1 MNKTPLEKSES
12 QITKKSISLAPKVL
26 KDDAEVKKIQPY
38 LNSLKIAIDDND
50 VTNIALTGAYGAGKS
65 TILETFK
72 DKNNSKYKFL
82 NISLASFTDIN
93 ENEIKT
99 TKEEFERKLEVSILQ
114 QIFYHVEP
122 SEIPDSRFKRIT
134 YFSRDELLKFAFGFV
149 FWLISAIIILKL
161 GYISKLS
168 PENWN
173 YDFHYFDFWA
183 LFFIGVFFWGIGVF
197 SNTVITLFKN
207 SKINKV
213 NLKGEIEL
221 GDKLDK
227 SIFNEHLEEILYF
240 FEKTDYNVV
249 IIEDLDRF
257 ETTEIFTKLREIN
270 ILLNNAKTIHRKI
283 KFIYAIND
291 GIFKDKTERVK
302 FFEYIIP
309 VISFINPANAKDKLT
324 NLIQESGLNGTL
336 SNDFTSDVVSFINDI
351 DMRLLTNIVHEYTIY
366 KSNLSTSLNQEN
378 LFALIT
384 YKNLFPDDFILLQK
398 KEGDLYSFL
407 SKKNYYSKS
416 FLDKINAKIITKNQ
430 ELINIENENISK
442 IEELR
447 AIYINEIISE
457 LPSNSILNVIK
468 VNNLITDEYF
478 YDLKDNQEIQYKQFT
493 INRYYNDQY
502 NISDL
507 KTYTFS
513 FSEIEKKINPNF
525 NYEERE
531 DLISNKSNN
540 KIEIIKNEINEL
552 KLEKTSIENWD
563 LKQIFSKVSIDEFIN
578 EKFKDNDLI
587 RMLILE
593 GYINE
598 NYEDYISI
606 FHEGN
611 LTSEDFNFLK
621 GIKANKTFPYQYK
634 LDKKANLIREIKQHQ
649 FSRDSILNF
658 DLLDYLGGNYQRYK
672 TQFDDIIKFISN
684 EKEKSIDFIDQYL
697 SDENRE
703 HGIFINKLTENW
715 KDFWDFIYLK
725 SNYTEDKQDQYL
737 QSIIKY
743 SDIDTII
750 FSQNNRTL
758 STAIMQKSYF
768 LSLVKDIDTQKIKSL
783 LKQLNIKFE
792 SLDSPTDNNLI
803 DLFQYIYD
811 NNLYQINIG
820 NIETFIKHFDKKIKI
835 ENLYKYNYQTIT
847 ESGCNNL
854 KNYIE
859 TDFENYV
866 ANVLLKLSNT
876 NQEKEEFI
884 IKILNHK
891 IDKKILNKFIELS
904 WFDNINNLALLDN
917 FIVKEK
923 LFKDKRV
930 FPTWEN
936 IINYFEDLDE
946 FEIDE
951 ILIDF
956 LNDEMNSQELSN
968 NKMDSV
974 FDDDNKDYLEG
985 FYLKLISKPELN
997 DESFKYL
1004 TESAPKGLHE
1014 KFEIDQE
1021 LFNANKVKSLISS
1034 GILSI
1039 SEKNYFR
1046 VKEYFSPL
1054 HIMLI
1059 EKYQIDFFKN
1069 IDNYEL
1075 SQSDK
1080 LTLLGSSIIDNEN
1093 KKVLTEKLKESILT
1107 QSSEL
1112 DNLVCHVFA
1121 ESLFVPE
1128 LDFEEIEKLVKN
1140 SKSIK
1145 DAVTLIFKKSK
1156 ILNNSQLQTLVESI
1170 NYEYKKIFVKFKKPT
1185 FKYVDYNYNLF
1196 KELEKR
1202 NLINSF
1208 GVNKNDSNEFRVIAN
1223 YK

>member
-134 YFSRDELLKFAFGFV
+134 YFSKDELLKFAFGFV

-161 GYISKLS
+161 GYISKLK

-183 LFFIGVFFWGIGVF
+183 WFFIGVFFWGIGVF
-197 SNTVITLFKN
+197 SNTIITLFKN

-384 YKNLFPDDFILLQK
+384 YKNLFPDDFILLHK
-398 KEGDLYSFL
+398 KEGDLYSLL
-407 SKKNYYSKS
+407 SKKDIYLKS
-416 FLDKINAKIITKNQ
+416 FLEKINSKIKTKTQ
-430 ELINIENENISK
+430 EISNIENENITK

-447 AIYINEIISE
+447 AIYVNEIISN
-457 LPSNSILNVIK
+457 LPVNSLLSNYKARDLVGDEEFID
-468 VNNLITDEYF
+468 LIE
-478 YDLKDNQEIQYKQFT
+478 NQRLLYTQFT
-493 INRYYNDQY
+493 HNYNQQY
-502 NISDL
+502 NITNQQQF
-507 KTYTFS
+507 KFN
-513 FSEIEKKINPNF
+513 FSEIENKINPNF
-525 NYEERE
+525 TYKERE
-531 DLISNKSNN
+531 KLISNKSNDG
-540 KIEIIKNEINEL
+540 IELVRKEIDNL
-552 KLEKTSIENWD
+552 KSKKTSVENWD
-563 LKQIFSKVSIDEFIN
+563 LKQIFSEVSIDEFIN
-578 EKFKDNDLI
+578 DKFKDNDLI

-611 LTSEDFNFLK
+611 LTSEDFIFLK
-621 GIKANKTFPYQYK
+621 GIKANKTFSYQYK

-658 DLLDYLGGNYQRYK
+658 DLLDYLGDNYQKYK

-703 HGIFINKLTENW
+703 NGIFINKLTENW
-715 KDFWDFIYLK
+715 KGFWDFIYLK
-725 SNYTEDKQDQYL
+725 SNYTKDKQDQYL

-768 LSLVKDIDTQKIKSL
+768 LNLVRDIDTQKVKSL
-783 LKQLNIKFE
+783 LQQLNIKFE
-792 SLDSPTDNNLI
+792 SLDSPTNSSSI

-820 NIETFIKHFDKKIKI
+820 NIETFIKQFDKKIKI
-835 ENLYKYNYQTIT
+835 ENLQKFNYQTIT
-847 ESGCNNL
+847 ESECGKL
-854 KNYIE
+854 KSYIE
-859 TDFENYV
+859 DNFENYV
-866 ANVLLKLSNT
+866 SNVLLKISNT
-876 NQEKEEFI
+876 NKESEKYI
-884 IKILNHK
+884 IKILNHE
-891 IDKKILNKFIELS
+891 IDEKVLNRYIESLGYTNIMDLGLINKF
-904 WFDNINNLALLDN
+904 N
-917 FIVKEK
+917 VKEK
-923 LFKDKRV
+923 LFKENRV

-951 ILIDF
+951 TLVDF
-956 LNDEMNSQELSN
+956 LNYEENSQELSN
-968 NKMDSV
+968 NKIENV
-974 FDDDNKDYLEG
+974 FDDDSTEYLEG
-985 FYLKLISKPELN
+985 FYLKLINKPELN
-997 DESFKYL
+997 DECFKYL
-1004 TESAPKGLHE
+1004 TESAPKGLHD

-1021 LFNANKVKSLISS
+1021 LFNTNKVKDLISS

-1059 EKYQIDFFKN
+1059 EKYHKDFFEN

-1080 LTLLGSSIIDNEN
+1080 LTLLNSTIIDNEN
-1093 KKVLTEKLKESILT
+1093 KKVLIEKLKEPILT

-1112 DNLVCHVFA
+1112 DNLVCNVFA
-1121 ESLFVPE
+1121 ESSFVPE
-1128 LDFEEIEKLVKN
+1128 LDYEEIEKLVKN

-1145 DAVTLIFKKSK
+1145 DTVTLIFKQSK
-1156 ILNNSQLQTLVESI
+1156 ILNNTQLQTLVESI

-1185 FKYVDYNYNLF
+1185 FKNVDYNYNLF